1 MTERISYEETSKGFG
16 DGLMKTE
23 YYLKNCGLDEKLMEL
38 MKYRVS
44 QINGCAYC
52 LDMHHK
58 EAINIGEDELRLH
71 SLAAWRE
78 CPFYNK
84 NEKAV
89 LQYAEVLTKNEEN
102 YKQAFD
108 ELSVYFSKSEIA
120 NLTLAITQINT
131 WNRINKAF
139 GIIPGN
145 YKVPEVEQSKN

>member
-1 MTERISYEETSKGFG
+1 MTERISYEETSKGFC

-23 YYLKNCGLDEKLMEL
+23 YYLKYCGLDQKLMEL

-44 QINGCAYC
+44 QMNGCAYC

-58 EAINIGEDELRLH
+58 EAISIGEDELRLH

-78 CPFYNK
+78 CPFYSK
-84 NEKAV
+84 KEKAV
-89 LQYAEVLTKNEEN
+89 LQYAEVLTKNTEN
-102 YKQAFD
+102 YKQAVD
-108 ELSVYFSKSEIA
+108 ELSEDFSKAEIA

-139 GIIPGN
+139 GTIPGN
-145 YKVPEVEQSKN
+145 HKVAKIKQ